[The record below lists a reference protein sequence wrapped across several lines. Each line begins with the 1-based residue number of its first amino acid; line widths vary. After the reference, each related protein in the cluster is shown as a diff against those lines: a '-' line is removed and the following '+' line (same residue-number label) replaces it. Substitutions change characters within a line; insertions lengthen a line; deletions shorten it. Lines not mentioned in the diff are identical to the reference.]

1 MMMKRIVAIKQAIFY
16 FVICALKLTHIKV
29 LFNTRLHNFS
39 NNNQIYLDFMSCP
52 IDRKM
57 KNKLQSEFW
66 FQVPDN
72 R

>member
-1 MMMKRIVAIKQAIFY
+1 MMKRIVAIKQAIFY
-16 FVICALKLTHIKV
+16 FVIYALKSTHIKV
-29 LFNTRLHNFS
+29 LFNTRLNNF